1 MTHDCS
7 FLEEL
12 DVAVSVEEG
21 DRNDHATDWGT
32 EPGGGG
38 VTPDAVVR
46 PTSTAEV
53 SRVLAAA
60 DERGVPVTP
69 YAAGTSLEGNAVP
82 AHAGV
87 SMDLMEMDEILDVR
101 PEDFQIDVQP
111 GVMGSAVNEAVAG
124 SGLFFPPLPSS
135 GDFSTI
141 GGMIANAASGMQTVK
156 YGEVG
161 DWVLE
166 LEAVLADGSV
176 VTGGSKAVK
185 TSSGFDLKHLLVG
198 SEGTLGVVTRATLEL
213 EGLPKQIRGGRAIF
227 PTLDDAAEAVFDAV
241 RSGVDVAKI
250 ELIDEISAT
259 IANDYLDT
267 GLPDAPM
274 TFLEFHAN
282 HGVGEEIDFCTAIFE
297 SHDVERFEMAG
308 EAEMEDLWQSRKEL
322 AFALRAWDPDLHPL
336 HPGDVTVP
344 ISRLPDIIGFA
355 KELEAEYDVPI
366 PCFGHA
372 GDGNVHYTVL
382 VEEGNE
388 AAYERG
394 EEAYRRIVEEA
405 ISYGGTATGE
415 HGIGLGKREY
425 MDLEHGTESVDA
437 MRRIKR
443 ALDPNDTLNPGKIFP
458 ETAEGER
465 LGVRAGADAD
475 ADD

>member
-250 ELIDEISAT
+250 ELIDGLSART
-259 IANDYLDT
+259 T
-267 GLPDAPM
+267 
-274 TFLEFHAN
+274 TS
-282 HGVGEEIDFCTAIFE
+282 T
-297 SHDVERFEMAG
+297 
-308 EAEMEDLWQSRKEL
+308 
-322 AFALRAWDPDLHPL
+322 
-336 HPGDVTVP
+336 
-344 ISRLPDIIGFA
+344 
-355 KELEAEYDVPI
+355 
-366 PCFGHA
+366 
-372 GDGNVHYTVL
+372 
-382 VEEGNE
+382 
-388 AAYERG
+388 RG
-394 EEAYRRIVEEA
+394 SPTRR
-405 ISYGGTATGE
+405 
-415 HGIGLGKREY
+415 
-425 MDLEHGTESVDA
+425 
-437 MRRIKR
+437 
-443 ALDPNDTLNPGKIFP
+443 
-458 ETAEGER
+458 
-465 LGVRAGADAD
+465 
-475 ADD
+475 